1 MVVIGD
7 RIVRVDISKE
17 RVTTIRGVKKGD
29 TEDKILKLY
38 PGDIQVV
45 TGLIGGGMK
54 RFTFVPKDAADK
66 KYRLIFQYFGQ
77 FFTTSVSLSRASPRI
92 FNFFSGVNT
101 KFKL

>member
-38 PGDIQVV
+38 PG
-45 TGLIGGGMK
+45 
-54 RFTFVPKDAADK
+54 
-66 KYRLIFQYFGQ
+66 
-77 FFTTSVSLSRASPRI
+77 
-92 FNFFSGVNT
+92 
-101 KFKL
+101 